1 MKAILFLLFS
11 TLLFSSTYDK
21 IDDWDENATKPSY
34 IEKNFNC
41 SGMIKSVQSMAMP
54 APMMAKRRLGF
65 SVGGAKDSDNFYE
78 NIKKGYLPKISSIT
92 YEGVFYD
99 HYFKLPRQECK
110 ELFCPSYETAVRK
123 NPFSEEKEY
132 YVAVGLDSNLDANSF
147 KRRKLNLVV
156 VLDIS
161 GSMGSRFDRY
171 YYDGGVK
178 KEAEGKKTK
187 MQIANQSIVNMMAHL
202 KDEDSF
208 GVVLFDN
215 DAYLAKPLREIKY
228 TDMNAIKSHVLELR
242 PRGGT
247 NWSSGYKKG
256 LDLFKEIDKSA
267 ENRIIF
273 ITDAMPNRG
282 ELRKDRLFGMVKE
295 ASKRGIYT
303 TFIGVGVDFNS
314 DLVEYISKTRGANYY
329 SVHSNKEFKKRL
341 DDEFDYMVTPLVFDL
356 KLKLSSN
363 NFEIEKVFG
372 APKAKEH
379 TGEILEVDT
388 LFPSSSK
395 DKKVKGGVILVKLK
409 KIGSGKNLEL
419 KVSYKDRDGKNYSN
433 SKKVSFKDGEYFAGS
448 GVRKAVILSDFV
460 SLMKNFLVDARKSC
474 NDRVNFPFKPYPMLK
489 KRCLIPPVLPD
500 HISSTWERKSCKLE
514 VSDGYKKLFY
524 IFFKR
529 FDMSLKKESEILK
542 TLIGNKKTILDDW
555 NFIK

>member
-1 MKAILFLLFS
+1 MKAILLLLFT
-11 TLLFSSTYDK
+11 TLLFSSAYEK
-21 IDDWDENATKPSY
+21 IDDWDENATKPT
-34 IEKNFNC
+34 IEKNFRGG
-41 SGMIKSVQSMAMP
+41 SMIKSVQSMAMP
-54 APMMAKRRLGF
+54 AQMMAKRSLGF
-65 SVGGAKDSDNFYE
+65 SVGGAKDADNFYE
-78 NIKKGYLPKISSIT
+78 NIKKGYLPKVSSIT

-99 HYFKLPRQECK
+99 HYFETPMQECK

-123 NPFSEEKEY
+123 NPFSEKKDY
-132 YVAVGLDSNLDANSF
+132 YISVGLNSDLKVENF

-161 GSMGSRFDRY
+161 GSMGSRFDKY
-171 YYDGGVK
+171 YYDGDIK
-178 KEAEGKKTK
+178 KEAESKKSK
-187 MQIANQSIVNMMAHL
+187 MQIANQSIVNMIDHL
-202 KDEDSF
+202 KANDSF

-215 DAYLAKPLREIKY
+215 NACLAKPLRKVKY
-228 TDMNAIKSHVLELR
+228 TDMDAIKSHVSELT

-256 LDLFKEIDKSA
+256 LELFKNLDKDA

-282 ELRKDRLFGMVKE
+282 ELGKDRLFGMVKD
-295 ASKRGIYT
+295 ASRKGIYT

-314 DLVEYISKTRGANYY
+314 DLVEYISKTKGANYY

-363 NFEIEKVFG
+363 DFEIEKVFG
-372 APKAKEH
+372 VPKANQH
-379 TGEILEVDT
+379 TGEILKIDT
-388 LFPSSSK
+388 LFPSSTK

-409 KIGSGKNLEL
+409 KVGSGKNLNL
-419 KVSYKDRDGKNYSN
+419 KVSYKDRDGKEFSN
-433 SKKVSFKDGEYFAGS
+433 SKVVSFRDGEYFEGS
-448 GVRKAVILSDFV
+448 GVKKAIILSDFV

-474 NDRVNFPFKPYPMLK
+474 HDKVNFPIPPYPMLK
-489 KRCLIPPVLPD
+489 RRCFTPPVID
-500 HISSTWERKSCKLE
+500 EHISSTWERRSCKLE

-524 IFFKR
+524 LFFKG
-529 FDMSLKKESEILK
+529 FDMSLKKESEALRI
-542 TLIGNKKTILDDW
+542 LIGSKKTILDDW
-555 NFIK
+555 NFNN